1 MKDFKSLD
9 VSKVFFTSDT
19 HFNHKNII
27 TYCSRPFDTVE
38 SMNEAII
45 ANWNNTVPIDGTV
58 FHCGDFAFGGSEAWN
73 KVLPRLNGQIHLI
86 LGNHDLK
93 NFRQGY
99 AARFLSVQEQLTID
113 LGKKKIIL
121 THFPLLCYHG
131 AWGTEANCWN
141 LHGHVHVC
149 KNKQANTGKDF
160 ERMKLTFPTQYDVG
174 VDLNDYTPISFEEV
188 KRRIDYQVEHNTNE
202 LHWING

>member
-1 MKDFKSLD
+1 MLDLKSVD

-27 TYCSRPFDTVE
+27 TYCNRPFDTVDK
-38 SMNEAII
+38 MNEALV
-45 ANWNNTVPIDGTV
+45 ANWNNVVPLDGIV
-58 FHCGDFAFGGSEAWN
+58 FHLGDFALGGSEAWYR
-73 KVLPRLNGQIHLI
+73 VLSRLNGQIHLI

-99 AARFLSVQEQLTID
+99 VNSFASVQEQLTID

-131 AWGTEANCWN
+131 AWGTEGNCWN
-141 LHGHVHVC
+141 LHGHVHIC
-149 KNKQANTGKDF
+149 KDKKANTGKDF
-160 ERMKLTFPTQYDVG
+160 SRMKLAFPTQYDVG
-174 VDLNDYTPISFEEV
+174 VDLNNYSPISFEEV
-188 KRRIDYQVEHNTNE
+188 KKRIDYQVEHNTNE
-202 LHWING
+202 LYWIK